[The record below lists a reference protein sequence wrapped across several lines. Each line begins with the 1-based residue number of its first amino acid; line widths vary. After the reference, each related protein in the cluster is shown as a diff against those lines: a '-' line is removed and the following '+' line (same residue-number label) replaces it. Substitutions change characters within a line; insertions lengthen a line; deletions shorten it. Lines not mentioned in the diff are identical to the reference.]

1 MAQESELVAYC
12 GSYCVACEVYQGKVK
27 DAALILRK
35 VLDTNLCV
43 QRVMAR
49 ERFPDVQKVLTFLV
63 ERFGQCEGCRKGGGD
78 PYCNIRKCCET
89 EGLTFCIECD
99 KVTCEELSL

>member
-12 GSYCVACEVYQGKVK
+12 GLYCVACEIYQGKVR

-35 VLDTNLCV
+35 ALDTNPCL
-43 QRVMAR
+43 QRVMVR
-49 ERFPDVQKVLTFLV
+49 ERLPDAQKVFSFLIK
-63 ERFGQCEGCRKGGGD
+63 RFGQCGGCRRGGGD
-78 PYCNIRKCCET
+78 PYCNIRKCCEAK
-89 EGLTFCIECD
+89 GLSFCIECD